1 MVENKSVLKIF
12 MSKWKLFSLSMFFLF
27 GNIRAG
33 IYLRMMFS
41 TLAGSVR

>member
-1 MVENKSVLKIF
+1 MEVILTFYVF
-12 MSKWKLFSLSMFFLF
+12 LS